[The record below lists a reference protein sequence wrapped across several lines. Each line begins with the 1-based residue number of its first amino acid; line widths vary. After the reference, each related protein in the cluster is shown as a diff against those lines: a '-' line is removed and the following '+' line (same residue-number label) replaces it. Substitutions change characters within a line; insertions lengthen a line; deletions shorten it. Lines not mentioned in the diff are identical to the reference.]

1 MRPRDICCSLA
12 LLQKHYEQEIN
23 CRLVLA
29 WLCLTEVELLFL
41 PLSTQRVRCLRE
53 ITGFGFLARGVV
65 KQSIRLV
72 FSAFRFA
79 MDGYWRPSRL
89 PPPWT
94 ARPGQGLAVN
104 QGPESLTSL

>member
-1 MRPRDICCSLA
+1 ML
-12 LLQKHYEQEIN
+12 K
-23 CRLVLA
+23 
-29 WLCLTEVELLFL
+29 
-41 PLSTQRVRCLRE
+41 E

-94 ARPGQGLAVN
+94 VRPGQGLAVN
-104 QGPESLTSL
+104 QGPESLTRSIDRGLVVAAETSLLQDLAVGG